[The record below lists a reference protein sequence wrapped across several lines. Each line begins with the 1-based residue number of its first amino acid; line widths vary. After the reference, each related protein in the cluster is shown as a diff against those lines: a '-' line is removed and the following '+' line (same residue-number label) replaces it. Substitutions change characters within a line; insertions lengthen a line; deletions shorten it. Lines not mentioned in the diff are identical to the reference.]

1 MKKPI
6 WISYDVST
14 FNVVRLCKFYE
25 PGHSFKCKWTA
36 FVNGLERTGSFV
48 KKLMADSPPSWMIL
62 EDSDERKIVKYNDRY
77 TSHTIFQLIEV
88 DVVSVEDAAAMLAAA
103 NLGESSGE
111 YCTIGECI
119 ATGQHLTEC
128 DDDGYC
134 NFCGEQD
141 P

>member
-6 WISYDVST
+6 WISYGVDTQNRVN
-14 FNVVRLCKFYE
+14 FYKFYE
-25 PGHSFKCKWTA
+25 VGHSFKCKWTA
-36 FVNGLERTGSFV
+36 FVHSLERTGSFV
-48 KKLMADSPPSWMIL
+48 KKLEADSSPSWTIL

-77 TSHTIFQLIEV
+77 MSHTVFQLTEV

-103 NLGESSGE
+103 NLRESSGE